1 MRRLRIAD
9 ASDAAGWVV
18 SGVLAAVAGAR
29 RGKAVHPHGAVH
41 RATLRVPGAPAAP
54 RAARLFSE
62 RGEHDAIV
70 RFSRSVGLP
79 RPLPD
84 LLGMSIRV
92 VDAYGTGRHQD
103 LLLVT
108 SVDLPVL
115 HHVFVPAGDVQDRIY
130 SSSLPFRAGE
140 ERFLVGALPR
150 GGSPRPDGRDE
161 LDRLRRA
168 AETGELRFDLAVARL
183 QGRFQPVA
191 ELHVGER
198 LGPALDA
205 LRFNPFNCGGGM
217 RPSGVLN
224 RWRATAYPLS
234 QAAWRRTERDGA
246 ERQDAADAQLRALDR
261 GAGDLGSAPLVRGGV
276 RAPARSRRHR

>member
-1 MRRLRIAD
+1 VSSSATRL
-9 ASDAAGWVV
+9 ASDAAGRAV
-18 SGVLAAVAGAR
+18 SGLLAAVAAAR

-41 RATLRVPGAPAAP
+41 RATLRVPGDSAAP
-54 RAARLFSE
+54 RAARLLSE
-62 RGEHDAIV
+62 PGEHEAIV

-92 VDAYGTGRHQD
+92 RDAYGAGRHQD

-108 SVDLPVL
+108 SVDLPLV

-130 SSSLPFRAGE
+130 SSSLPFRAGD

-150 GGSPRPDGRDE
+150 RGSPRPQGGDE

-168 AETGELRFDLAVARL
+168 AATGELRFDLAVARL
-183 QGRFQPVA
+183 EGRFRPVA
-191 ELHVGER
+191 ELHVAER
-198 LGPALDA
+198 LGPELDA

-217 RPSGVLN
+217 EPSGVLN
-224 RWRATAYPLS
+224 RWRARAYPLS
-234 QAAWRRTERDGA
+234 QAAWRRTERDGRA
-246 ERQDAADAQLRALDR
+246 RQDAADAALRALDR
-261 GAGDLGSAPLVRGGV
+261 PVETGV
-276 RAPARSRRHR
+276 VSGR